1 MAAER
6 GLDAR
11 DTPILAFPHKG
22 GRDLS
27 LAIRT
32 RFRVAGLASIVWIP
46 AFAGMTGRNRE
57 WRGEIG
63 NGGEKSGM
71 AGRNREW
78 RGEIGNEGRNRE

>member
-27 LAIRT
+27 LAIRAW
-32 RFRVAGLASIVWIP
+32 FW
-46 AFAGMTGRNRE
+46 
-57 WRGEIG
+57 
-63 NGGEKSGM
+63 
-71 AGRNREW
+71 
-78 RGEIGNEGRNRE
+78 